1 MSWNSKV
8 VVVTGGGSG
17 IGAATVELFA
27 VAGARVVV
35 VDMNAVAGGD
45 CARRIE
51 KEGARAL
58 FVQADISDEHD
69 VQRLAGRVVAEF
81 GQVDVLVNNAGIMR
95 RHERLEEWPL
105 DEFRRV
111 IDINLTSLFVS
122 SQIFAPIISRG
133 GGGAIIN
140 ISSLGAM
147 LPVSY
152 SPCYAAAKAGVLALT
167 RSMAPLLQPMG
178 VRVNAILPSLVDTPM
193 IKDSPVRGQLPPGTV
208 LKPMDIAT
216 AVVHVAG
223 DAGMTG
229 GFFSVNGTPD
239 GPRLSRVIDP
249 PAQVEEAMQPFPSSR
264 SAL

>member
-1 MSWNSKV
+1 MSWNGKV
-8 VVVTGGGSG
+8 VVVTGAGSG
-17 IGAATVELFA
+17 IGAATAELFA
-27 VAGARVVV
+27 EKGANVVV
-35 VDMNAVAGGD
+35 VDMNAAAGGD
-45 CARRIE
+45 SARRIE
-51 KEGARAL
+51 KNGARAL
-58 FVQADISDEHD
+58 FVPADISNEHD
-69 VQRLAGRVVAEF
+69 VRLLAERVVAEF
-81 GQVDVLVNNAGIMR
+81 GRVDLLVNNAGIMR
-95 RHERLEEWPL
+95 RHERLEEWTL

-133 GGGAIIN
+133 GGGVIIN
-140 ISSLGAM
+140 ISSLGAV

-178 VRVNAILPSLVDTPM
+178 VRVNAVLPSLVDTPM

-208 LKPMDIAT
+208 LRPMDIAT
-216 AVVHVAG
+216 AVAHVAA
-223 DAGMTG
+223 DASVTG

-249 PAQVEEAMQPFPSSR
+249 PAQVEETVQPFLR
-264 SAL
+264 G

>member
-1 MSWNSKV
+1 MSWNGKV
-8 VVVTGGGSG
+8 VVVTGAGSG
-17 IGAATVELFA
+17 IGAATAELFA
-27 VAGARVVV
+27 EAGANVVV
-35 VDMNAVAGGD
+35 VDMNAAAGGD
-45 CARRIE
+45 CVRRIE
-51 KEGARAL
+51 KGGARAL
-58 FVQADISDEHD
+58 FVPADISNEHD
-69 VQRLAGRVVAEF
+69 VRLLAERVVAEF
-81 GQVDVLVNNAGIMR
+81 GRVDVLVNNAGIMR

-122 SQIFAPIISRG
+122 SQIFAPIISRS

-140 ISSLGAM
+140 ISSLGAV

-178 VRVNAILPSLVDTPM
+178 VRVNAVLPSLVDTPM

-208 LKPMDIAT
+208 LRPMDIAT
-216 AVVHVAG
+216 AVAHVAA
-223 DAGMTG
+223 DASVTG

-249 PAQVEEAMQPFPSSR
+249 PAQVEETVQPFVR
-264 SAL
+264 G